1 MSTPIYLA
9 CDIAEEKNIPLVS
22 QLGCTDLKWTLAGG
36 SSTESA
42 TFYIKL
48 DDGGLLFVQLAHSNI
63 GLSPTV
69 QTTAQYF
76 NGEVHKFETANRS
89 ARTFQASSDKGSV
102 SVEGMTIV
110 NNEEDSRLDVLITFD
125 TLEIKFNFSIVD
137 CGFQIGEGKTYFGE
151 LSPSSFIC
159 HQSFPKGTVRG
170 TIKYDDETR
179 DIVGEGYYIHAVL
192 SMKPHEVA
200 TKCNLITLQS
210 GDNALSLLHFDTP
223 ESFDFIPVTQA
234 SLILNRKLVA
244 VTVKNTAQFISTST
258 DPENGYE
265 VPSEVHYTMDG
276 DTLDGRPFH
285 CEATIKLTSLLMKVD
300 VLSELPYIL
309 RKIIQYFF
317 TKPYIYQFFDDAEVT
332 ATIGDEEVSFG
343 GKAFFECSFLN

>member
-9 CDIAEEKNIPLVS
+9 CDIAEKKGQPLFTE
-22 QLGCTDLKWTLAGG
+22 LGCNDLKWTLAGG

-76 NGEVHKFETANRS
+76 KDGVHKFETANRS
-89 ARTFQASSDKGSV
+89 ARSFKSSDDQGSV
-102 SVEGMTIV
+102 SVDGMTIV
-110 NNEEDSRLDVLITFD
+110 NNTENHGLDVNL
-125 TLEIKFNFSIVD
+125 TLDCMEIEFNFSIID
-137 CGFQIGEGKTYFGE
+137 CGFQIGEGKTFFKE
-151 LSPSSFIC
+151 MNPTNFIC
-159 HQSFPKGTVRG
+159 HQSFPKGAVRG
-170 TIKYDDETR
+170 SVTFDGETR
-179 DIVGEGYYIHAVL
+179 KVVGEGYYIHAVL

-210 GDNALSLLHFDTP
+210 GDHALSLLHFDTP
-223 ESFDFIPVTQA
+223 DCFNNIPVTQA
-234 SLILNRKLVA
+234 SLVLNRKLVA
-244 VTVKNTAQFISTST
+244 VTVKNTARFVTT
-258 DPENGYE
+258 KLDPENGYE
-265 VPSEVHYTMDG
+265 VPTEVHYTMDG
-276 DTLDGRPFH
+276 DTLDGKPFH
-285 CEATIKLTSLLMKVD
+285 CKASIKLTSLLTKVD
-300 VLSELPYIL
+300 VLSELPYLL

-317 TKPYIYQFFDDAEVT
+317 TKPYVYQYFDDAEVV
-332 ATIGDEEVSFG
+332 ATVGDEEVTFG